1 MPPRTA
7 LAGERIDARGAYL
20 VDDGYQCLLWLGKM
34 LDPAFVQ
41 AAFGPTGPP
50 GPDVDFEPPVVADS
64 KVNEQV
70 RGVVAEVR
78 RRAANGCHCT
88 LTVIQQGNPSEARL
102 FPHLVED
109 RGAGGAGA
117 MSYADFLIQLH
128 RQVAQSGAHQR

>member
-1 MPPRTA
+1 MPPRTGA
-7 LAGERIDARGAYL
+7 RGERIDARGAYL

-78 RRAANGCHCT
+78 ASGERVPLHADGDPT
-88 LTVIQQGNPSEARL
+88 GEPQ
-102 FPHLVED
+102 
-109 RGAGGAGA
+109 RGASVPAPRRGSGRGGRGC
-117 MSYADFLIQLH
+117 DELRRLLIQLH